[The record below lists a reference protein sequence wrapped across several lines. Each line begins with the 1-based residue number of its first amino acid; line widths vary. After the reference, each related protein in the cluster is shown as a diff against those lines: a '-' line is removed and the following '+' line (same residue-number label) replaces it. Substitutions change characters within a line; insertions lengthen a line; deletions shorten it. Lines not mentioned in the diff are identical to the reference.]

1 MSLLP
6 NYSALKAA
14 VGLFYLC
21 AAFSNA

>member
-14 VGLFYLC
+14 AGLFYLC